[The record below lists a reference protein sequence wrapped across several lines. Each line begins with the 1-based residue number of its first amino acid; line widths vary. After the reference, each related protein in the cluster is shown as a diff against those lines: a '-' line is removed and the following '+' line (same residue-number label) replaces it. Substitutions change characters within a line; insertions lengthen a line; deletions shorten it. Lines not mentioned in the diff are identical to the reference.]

1 MDPVRYSVCE
11 EHKKV
16 IDERFARDKER
27 LDHMETKLDEVQT
40 LSIQMGEILKKYDE
54 KLEGQS
60 RELESHEARIKTLEV
75 KPAKLWDKLVYA
87 LLGALASGF
96 AALIVNMA
104 VK

>member
-27 LDHMETKLDEVQT
+27 LDHMETKLDEVQM
-40 LSIQMGEILKKYDE
+40 LSIQMGEILKKYDD

-87 LLGALASGF
+87 LLGTLASGF

>member
-60 RELESHEARIKTLEV
+60 RELESHEARLKTLEI
-75 KPAKLWDKLVYA
+75 KPARLWDKLVYA

>member
-27 LDHMETKLDEVQT
+27 LDHMETKLDEVQM
-40 LSIQMGEILKKYDE
+40 LSIQMGEILKKYDD

-60 RELESHEARIKTLEV
+60 RELESHEARLKTLEI

>member
-27 LDHMETKLDEVQT
+27 LDHMETKPDEVQT
-40 LSIQMGEILKKYDE
+40 LSIQMGEILKKYDD

-60 RELESHEARIKTLEV
+60 RELESHEARLKTLEI

>member
-27 LDHMETKLDEVQT
+27 LDHMETKLDEVQM
-40 LSIQMGEILKKYDE
+40 LSIQMGEILKKYDD

>member
-40 LSIQMGEILKKYDE
+40 LSIQMGEILKKYDD

-60 RELESHEARIKTLEV
+60 RELESHEARLKTLEI

>member
-40 LSIQMGEILKKYDE
+40 LSIQMGEILKKYDD

-60 RELESHEARIKTLEV
+60 RELESHEARLKTLEI
-75 KPAKLWDKLVYA
+75 KPARLWDKLVYA

-96 AALIVNMA
+96 AALIANLA
-104 VK
+104 AK

>member
-1 MDPVRYSVCE
+1 
-11 EHKKV
+11 
-16 IDERFARDKER
+16 
-27 LDHMETKLDEVQT
+27 
-40 LSIQMGEILKKYDE
+40 MGEILKKYDD

-60 RELESHEARIKTLEV
+60 RELESHEARLKTLEI

-96 AALIVNMA
+96 AALVVNLV

>member
-40 LSIQMGEILKKYDE
+40 LSIQMGEILKKYDD

-96 AALIVNMA
+96 AALVVNLV

>member
-40 LSIQMGEILKKYDE
+40 LSIQMGEILKKYDD

-60 RELESHEARIKTLEV
+60 RELESHEARLKTLEV

-96 AALIVNMA
+96 AALIVNLV

>member
-40 LSIQMGEILKKYDE
+40 LSIQMGEILKKYDD

-60 RELESHEARIKTLEV
+60 RELESHEARLKTLEV

-96 AALIVNMA
+96 AALVVNLV

>member
-40 LSIQMGEILKKYDE
+40 LSIQMGEILKKYDD

-60 RELESHEARIKTLEV
+60 RELESHEARLKTLEV

-96 AALIVNMA
+96 AALVVNLA

>member
-40 LSIQMGEILKKYDE
+40 LSIQMGEILKKYDD

>member
-1 MDPVRYSVCE
+1 MDPVRYSVRE

-40 LSIQMGEILKKYDE
+40 LSIQMGEILKKYDD

-96 AALIVNMA
+96 AALVVNLV

>member
-40 LSIQMGEILKKYDE
+40 LSIQMGEILKKYDD

-60 RELESHEARIKTLEV
+60 RELESHEARLKTLEV